1 MTTIGAPDRDRLEL
15 LLIGGRSGVG
25 KTTVAHELS
34 EWWQRRGVAH
44 CLVDGDNLGAA
55 YPKPADDP
63 DGSAL
68 TEANLRAVWENYA
81 AAGHRRLVYVNTVSV
96 LEPSMVL
103 RAIGGS
109 ARVSGVLLTTTD
121 ETAHARLARR
131 EVGTA
136 LDLHVRRSATMAAH
150 LDERAG
156 DWVLRV
162 PTDGKLVADIATAI
176 SREVLLPTAR

>member
-1 MTTIGAPDRDRLEL
+1 MTTIDSSDPSRPQV

-25 KTTVAHELS
+25 KTTVAYELS
-34 EWWQRRGVAH
+34 EQWQRAGVAH
-44 CLVDGDNLGAA
+44 CLVDGDNLSAA

-68 TEANLRAVWENYA
+68 TEANLRAVWANHA

-96 LEPSMVL
+96 LEPSMVV
-103 RAIGGS
+103 RAVGG
-109 ARVSGVLLTTTD
+109 AAHVHGVLLTATD
-121 ETAHARLARR
+121 ATARARLARR
-131 EVGTA
+131 EVGSA
-136 LDLHVRRSATMAAH
+136 LDLHVRRSATMAAV

-162 PTDGKLVADIATAI
+162 PTDGRPVADLAAAI
-176 SREVLLPTAR
+176 SRAVVG